1 MYEKQY
7 DIISGILGKKEED
20 DKTFSGSQTLKLVDH
35 KSFSKESKKK
45 EKKKKR
51 KRQNFFTGDMCIIY
65 LSGGFLTLSIY
76 ACKFLTFIA
85 QGGFGSVV

>member
-35 KSFSKESKKK
+35 KSFSKESKKR
-45 EKKKKR
+45 KKR
-51 KRQNFFTGDMCIIY
+51 KKEKETKLLYR
-65 LSGGFLTLSIY
+65 
-76 ACKFLTFIA
+76 
-85 QGGFGSVV
+85 

>member
-35 KSFSKESKKK
+35 KSFSKGSKKK
-45 EKKKKR
+45 EKKKRERDKTSL
-51 KRQNFFTGDMCIIY
+51 QVICALFTCQGD
-65 LSGGFLTLSIY
+65 FNT
-76 ACKFLTFIA
+76 
-85 QGGFGSVV
+85 

>member
-35 KSFSKESKKK
+35 KSFSKE
-45 EKKKKR
+45 KKKR
-51 KRQNFFTGDMCIIY
+51 ERDKTSLQVICALFTCQVI
-65 LSGGFLTLSIY
+65 FNT
-76 ACKFLTFIA
+76 
-85 QGGFGSVV
+85 

>member
-7 DIISGILGKKEED
+7 DIIWGILGKKEED

-45 EKKKKR
+45 EKKKRERDKTSL
-51 KRQNFFTGDMCIIY
+51 QVICALFTCQVI
-65 LSGGFLTLSIY
+65 FNT
-76 ACKFLTFIA
+76 
-85 QGGFGSVV
+85 